1 MRIDDATEQRIKDA
15 ADIVDVISD
24 FVELKKK
31 GARYLGLCPFHDDH
45 HADNFSVYPRDN
57 VFRCFACD
65 AKGGPVDFI
74 MMHEGLDYPDA
85 LRWLAK
91 KYGIFVDGA
100 DKFNAKP
107 STPRPPA
114 PPKPPKRLRLWPLEW
129 VRKHKATPDN
139 DNFVRWLYSLPWDET
154 QRARLPKVLMNY
166 GVGHSHFSE
175 PDRDGRMQTHDFT
188 IFWQCDELAQLHNG
202 HMMKYKDDGHRI
214 KDESLYPTSWIH
226 ARMKRAKTDPF
237 NPDTDQAS
245 YCLFGQHLMAA
256 CPNATINI
264 VESEKTAII
273 MATAYGNPS
282 LNLWMACYGK
292 GNLINTNQLLRPLI
306 RQGRRIVL
314 YPDHDCIEGW
324 QKVADE
330 INYEHLS
337 INTDPVLKWWKPEDG
352 DKADVA
358 DIILRLL
365 SQGKRDEMKERD
377 PRRQQIAE
385 WREQYPTF
393 NELADRF
400 DLQPKD

>member
-1 MRIDDATEQRIKDA
+1 
-15 ADIVDVISD
+15 
-24 FVELKKK
+24 
-31 GARYLGLCPFHDDH
+31 
-45 HADNFSVYPRDN
+45 
-57 VFRCFACD
+57 
-65 AKGGPVDFI
+65 
-74 MMHEGLDYPDA
+74 
-85 LRWLAK
+85 
-91 KYGIFVDGA
+91 
-100 DKFNAKP
+100 
-107 STPRPPA
+107 
-114 PPKPPKRLRLWPLEW
+114 
-129 VRKHKATPDN
+129 
-139 DNFVRWLYSLPWDET
+139 
-154 QRARLPKVLMNY
+154 
-166 GVGHSHFSE
+166 
-175 PDRDGRMQTHDFT
+175 
-188 IFWQCDELAQLHNG
+188 
-202 HMMKYKDDGHRI
+202 
-214 KDESLYPTSWIH
+214 
-226 ARMKRAKTDPF
+226 MKRAKTDPF

-337 INTDPVLKWWKPEDG
+337 INTDPVLKWWKPEEG

-365 SQGKRDEMKERD
+365 SQGRRDEMKERD